1 MVVGWEQQAAAHG
14 TCAEGVEEISADIN
28 LTGLHRLRTKCHERG
43 AEGDSRQALDA
54 SRALREID
62 VVRRREGPGAEG
74 AGMRRRA
81 MHGDE
86 TFWVAEGQRLKKGA
100 ADRARDR
107 GGGADPEGE
116 AQHAGEGNGRSPE
129 QSTGGRTD
137 VGEHRAMSR

>member
-1 MVVGWEQQAAAHG
+1 KLYSH
-14 TCAEGVEEISADIN
+14 IN
-28 LTGLHRLRTKCHERG
+28 LTGLHRLRRKCYERG

-62 VVRRREGPGAEG
+62 VIRRREGPRAEG
-74 AGMRRRA
+74 AGMRRRT

-107 GGGADPEGE
+107 GGGADPQGE
-116 AQHAGEGNGRSPE
+116 AQYA
-129 QSTGGRTD
+129 
-137 VGEHRAMSR
+137 